1 MTATE
6 YAFAKLYYRLVYV
19 VKLKTIDD
27 VPPEYRDCLEQY
39 RREIEGD

>member
-1 MTATE
+1 MTDTE
-6 YAFAKLYYRLVYV
+6 RAIAKLWYRLVYV
-19 VKLKTIDD
+19 VKLKTLDD